1 MENNFQKRVGILYKT
16 WYWPETALRVGSRQV
31 QSVDW
36 SIQSNCSTHRALHYT
51 FPLSKA
57 Y

>member
-1 MENNFQKRVGILYKT
+1 MENYFQKRVGILFQTKH
-16 WYWPETALRVGSRQV
+16 WPETALRVGSRQV

-36 SIQSNCSTHRALHYT
+36 FIQSNCPTNSALHYT